1 MWVYILRRL
10 LWTPFLLLAVSFITF
25 ALGRF
30 GPGDPLQVLMGQYNN
45 PEAVERIRHEQ
56 GLDKPFMVQYGIYIK
71 NAFQGDLGESY
82 QYRGRGVGELIGK
95 RMLVSAQLSIAA
107 MIISLGLGIPLGGT
121 MCGHGIIGLVT
132 VMLEQGLFPASVP
145 TTTIR
150 FDTPSGLV
158 TARASLDAGKV
169 RNVAFLNVPSF
180 VLAVEQTIKVPGIG
194 SVDYDVAFGGAF
206 YAFCR
211 AEALG
216 LTLEPKQAGR
226 LQALGLAIKQAIM
239 AERTISHPTEP
250 ELGYLYGTIFVGPP
264 RTPEGDLRQVCIFA
278 NGALDRSPTGTGV
291 SAHLALLHAKGN
303 LRVGQALRFESILG
317 TRFGGKIVEE
327 TQLGP
332 YPAIIPEIEGHA
344 CLTGRHEF
352 MIDPDD
358 PLKDGFLLG

>member
-1 MWVYILRRL
+1 MHAITTIDCHVAGEALRVVTAGFPEPSGSTILEKRQYCRTHLDHLRTALMWEPRGHHEMYGCL
-10 LWTPFLLLAVSFITF
+10 LVTPAHPQADT
-25 ALGRF
+25 G
-30 GPGDPLQVLMGQYNN
+30 VLFFHNEGY
-45 PEAVERIRHEQ
+45 
-56 GLDKPFMVQYGIYIK
+56 
-71 NAFQGDLGESY
+71 S
-82 QYRGRGVGELIGK
+82 
-95 RMLVSAQLSIAA
+95 
-107 MIISLGLGIPLGGT
+107 T

-180 VLAVEQTIKVPGIG
+180 VLDVEQTVRVPGIG
-194 SVDYDVAFGGAF
+194 SVNYDVAFGGAF
-206 YAFCR
+206 YAFCQ

-216 LTLEPKQAGR
+216 LTLEPKHAGR

-250 ELGYLYGTIFVGPP
+250 ELGYLYGTIFVAPSH
-264 RTPEGDLRQVCIFA
+264 TPEGDLRQVCIFA

-291 SAHLALLHAKGN
+291 SAHLALLHAKGT
-303 LRVGQALRFESILG
+303 LRVGQSLRFESILG
-317 TRFGGKIVEE
+317 TLFGGKIVEE

-332 YPAIIPEIEGHA
+332 YPAIIPEVEGHA

>member
-1 MWVYILRRL
+1 MHAITTIDCHVAGEALRVVTAGFPEPSGSTILEKRQYCRTHLDHLRTALMWEPRGHHEMYGCL
-10 LWTPFLLLAVSFITF
+10 LVTPAHPQADT
-25 ALGRF
+25 G
-30 GPGDPLQVLMGQYNN
+30 VLFFHNEGY
-45 PEAVERIRHEQ
+45 
-56 GLDKPFMVQYGIYIK
+56 
-71 NAFQGDLGESY
+71 S
-82 QYRGRGVGELIGK
+82 
-95 RMLVSAQLSIAA
+95 
-107 MIISLGLGIPLGGT
+107 T

-180 VLAVEQTIKVPGIG
+180 VLDVEQTVRVPGIG
-194 SVDYDVAFGGAF
+194 SVNYDVAFGGAF
-206 YAFCR
+206 YAFCQ

-216 LTLEPKQAGR
+216 LTLEPKHAGR

-250 ELGYLYGTIFVGPP
+250 ELGYLYGTIFVAPS

-291 SAHLALLHAKGN
+291 SAHLALLHAKGT
-303 LRVGQALRFESILG
+303 LRVGQSLRFESILG
-317 TRFGGKIVEE
+317 TLFGGKIVEE

-332 YPAIIPEIEGHA
+332 YPAIIPEVEGHA

>member
-1 MWVYILRRL
+1 MHAITTIDCHVAGEALRVVTAGFPEPSGSTILEKRQYCRTHLDHLRTALMWEPRGHHEMYGCL
-10 LWTPFLLLAVSFITF
+10 LVTPAHPQADT
-25 ALGRF
+25 G
-30 GPGDPLQVLMGQYNN
+30 VLFFHNEGY
-45 PEAVERIRHEQ
+45 
-56 GLDKPFMVQYGIYIK
+56 
-71 NAFQGDLGESY
+71 S
-82 QYRGRGVGELIGK
+82 
-95 RMLVSAQLSIAA
+95 
-107 MIISLGLGIPLGGT
+107 T

-169 RNVAFLNVPSF
+169 RNVSFLNVPSF
-180 VLAVEQTIKVPGIG
+180 VLDVEQTVRVPGIG
-194 SVDYDVAFGGAF
+194 PVDYDVAFGGAF
-206 YAFCR
+206 YAFCQ

-216 LTLEPKQAGR
+216 LTLEPKHAGR

-250 ELGYLYGTIFVGPP
+250 ELGYLYGTIFVAPP
-264 RTPEGDLRQVCIFA
+264 HTPEGNLRQTAIFA

-291 SAHLALLHAKGN
+291 SAHLALLHAKGT
-303 LRVGQALRFESILG
+303 LRVGQSLRFESILG
-317 TRFGGKIVEE
+317 TLFGGKIVEE

-332 YPAIIPEIEGHA
+332 YPAIIPEVEGHA

-358 PLKDGFLLG
+358 PLKVY

>member
-1 MWVYILRRL
+1 MHAITTIDCHVAGEALRVVTAGFPEPSGSTILEKRQYCRTHLDHLRTALMWEPRGHHEMYGC
-10 LWTPFLLLAVSFITF
+10 LLATP
-25 ALGRF
+25 AHPQADTG
-30 GPGDPLQVLMGQYNN
+30 VLFFHNEGY
-45 PEAVERIRHEQ
+45 
-56 GLDKPFMVQYGIYIK
+56 
-71 NAFQGDLGESY
+71 S
-82 QYRGRGVGELIGK
+82 
-95 RMLVSAQLSIAA
+95 
-107 MIISLGLGIPLGGT
+107 T

-180 VLAVEQTIKVPGIG
+180 VLAVEQTVRVQGIG
-194 SVDYDVAFGGAF
+194 SVNYDVAFGGAF

-216 LTLEPKQAGR
+216 LTLEPKHAGR

-264 RTPEGDLRQVCIFA
+264 HTPEGDLRQTAIFA

-291 SAHLALLHAKGN
+291 SAHLALLHAKGT
-303 LRVGQALRFESILG
+303 LRVGQSLRFESILG
-317 TRFGGKIVEE
+317 TLFGGKIVEE

-332 YPAIIPEIEGHA
+332 YPAIIPEVEGHA

>member
-1 MWVYILRRL
+1 MHAITTLDCHVAGEALRVVTAGFPEPSGSTILEKRQYCRTHLDHLRTALMWEPRGHHEMYGCL
-10 LWTPFLLLAVSFITF
+10 LVTPAHPQADT
-25 ALGRF
+25 G
-30 GPGDPLQVLMGQYNN
+30 VLFFHNEGY
-45 PEAVERIRHEQ
+45 
-56 GLDKPFMVQYGIYIK
+56 
-71 NAFQGDLGESY
+71 S
-82 QYRGRGVGELIGK
+82 
-95 RMLVSAQLSIAA
+95 
-107 MIISLGLGIPLGGT
+107 T
-121 MCGHGIIGLVT
+121 MCGHGIIGLTT
-132 VMLEQGLFPASVP
+132 VMLEEGLFPTSVP

-158 TARASLDAGKV
+158 TAQASLDAGKV

-180 VLAVEQTIKVPGIG
+180 VLDVEQTVRVPGIG
-194 SVDYDVAFGGAF
+194 SVDYDLAFGGAF

-211 AEALG
+211 AEELDLA
-216 LTLEPKQAGR
+216 LEPKHARR

-250 ELGYLYGTIFVGPP
+250 ELGYLYGTIFVAPP
-264 RTPEGDLRQVCIFA
+264 HTPEGDLRQTCIFA

-303 LRVGQALRFESILG
+303 LQVGQSLRFESILG
-317 TRFGGKIVEE
+317 TLFGGKIVEE

-332 YPAIIPEIEGHA
+332 YPAIIPEVEGHA

-358 PLKDGFLLG
+358 PLRDGFLLG

>member
-1 MWVYILRRL
+1 MHAITTIDCHVAGEALRVVTAGFPEPSGSTILEKRQYCRTHLDHLRTALMWEPRGHHEMYGCL
-10 LWTPFLLLAVSFITF
+10 LVTPAHPQADT
-25 ALGRF
+25 G
-30 GPGDPLQVLMGQYNN
+30 VLFFHNEGY
-45 PEAVERIRHEQ
+45 
-56 GLDKPFMVQYGIYIK
+56 
-71 NAFQGDLGESY
+71 S
-82 QYRGRGVGELIGK
+82 
-95 RMLVSAQLSIAA
+95 
-107 MIISLGLGIPLGGT
+107 T

-180 VLAVEQTIKVPGIG
+180 VLDVEQTVRVPGIG
-194 SVDYDVAFGGAF
+194 SVNYDVAFGGAF
-206 YAFCR
+206 YAFCQ
-211 AEALG
+211 AEALD
-216 LTLEPKQAGR
+216 LSLEPKHARR

-250 ELGYLYGTIFVGPP
+250 ELGYLYGTIFVAPP
-264 RTPEGDLRQVCIFA
+264 HTPEGNLRQTAIFA

-291 SAHLALLHAKGN
+291 SAHLALLHAKGT
-303 LRVGQALRFESILG
+303 LQVGQSLRFESILG
-317 TRFGGKIVEE
+317 TLLGGKIVEE

-332 YPAIIPEIEGHA
+332 YPAIIPEVEGHA

>member
-1 MWVYILRRL
+1 MHAITTIDCHVAGEALRVVTAGFPEPSGSTILEKRQYCRTHLDHLRTALMWEPRGHHEMYGCL
-10 LWTPFLLLAVSFITF
+10 LVTPAHPQADT
-25 ALGRF
+25 G
-30 GPGDPLQVLMGQYNN
+30 VLFFHNEGY
-45 PEAVERIRHEQ
+45 
-56 GLDKPFMVQYGIYIK
+56 
-71 NAFQGDLGESY
+71 S
-82 QYRGRGVGELIGK
+82 
-95 RMLVSAQLSIAA
+95 
-107 MIISLGLGIPLGGT
+107 T

-180 VLAVEQTIKVPGIG
+180 VLDVEQTVRVPGIG
-194 SVDYDVAFGGAF
+194 SVNYDVAFGGAF
-206 YAFCR
+206 YAFCQ
-211 AEALG
+211 AEALD
-216 LTLEPKQAGR
+216 LSLEPKHARR

-250 ELGYLYGTIFVGPP
+250 ELGYLYGTIFVAPS

-291 SAHLALLHAKGN
+291 SAHLALLHAKGT
-303 LRVGQALRFESILG
+303 LRVGQSLRFESILG
-317 TRFGGKIVEE
+317 TLFGGKIVEE

-332 YPAIIPEIEGHA
+332 YPAIIPEVEGHA

>member
-1 MWVYILRRL
+1 MHAITTIDCHVAGEALRVVTAGFPEPSGSTILEKRQYCRTHLDHLRTALMWEPRGHHEMYGCL
-10 LWTPFLLLAVSFITF
+10 LVTPAHPQADT
-25 ALGRF
+25 G
-30 GPGDPLQVLMGQYNN
+30 VLFFHNEGY
-45 PEAVERIRHEQ
+45 
-56 GLDKPFMVQYGIYIK
+56 
-71 NAFQGDLGESY
+71 S
-82 QYRGRGVGELIGK
+82 
-95 RMLVSAQLSIAA
+95 
-107 MIISLGLGIPLGGT
+107 T

-180 VLAVEQTIKVPGIG
+180 VLDVEQTVRVPGIG
-194 SVDYDVAFGGAF
+194 SVNYDVAFGGAF
-206 YAFCR
+206 YAFCQ
-211 AEALG
+211 AEALD
-216 LTLEPKQAGR
+216 LSLEPKHAGR

-250 ELGYLYGTIFVGPP
+250 ELGYLYGTIFVAPP
-264 RTPEGDLRQVCIFA
+264 HTPEGNLRQTAIFA

-291 SAHLALLHAKGN
+291 SAHLALLHAKGT
-303 LRVGQALRFESILG
+303 LRVGQSLRFESILG
-317 TRFGGKIVEE
+317 TLFGGKIVEE

-332 YPAIIPEIEGHA
+332 YPAIIPEVEGHA

>member
-1 MWVYILRRL
+1 MHAITTIDCHVAGEALRVVTAGFPEPSGSTILEKREYCRTHLDHLRTALMWEPRGHHEMYGCL
-10 LWTPFLLLAVSFITF
+10 LVTPAHPQADT
-25 ALGRF
+25 G
-30 GPGDPLQVLMGQYNN
+30 VLFFHNEGY
-45 PEAVERIRHEQ
+45 
-56 GLDKPFMVQYGIYIK
+56 
-71 NAFQGDLGESY
+71 S
-82 QYRGRGVGELIGK
+82 
-95 RMLVSAQLSIAA
+95 
-107 MIISLGLGIPLGGT
+107 T

-180 VLAVEQTIKVPGIG
+180 VLDVEQTVRVPGIG
-194 SVDYDVAFGGAF
+194 SVNYDVAFGGAF
-206 YAFCR
+206 YAFCQ
-211 AEALG
+211 AEALD
-216 LTLEPKQAGR
+216 LSLEPKHARR

-250 ELGYLYGTIFVGPP
+250 ELGYLYGTIFVAPP
-264 RTPEGDLRQVCIFA
+264 HTPEGNLRQTAIFA

-291 SAHLALLHAKGN
+291 SAHLALLHAKGT
-303 LRVGQALRFESILG
+303 LQVGQSLRFESILG
-317 TRFGGKIVEE
+317 TLLGGKIVEE

-332 YPAIIPEIEGHA
+332 YPAIIPEVEGHA

>member
-1 MWVYILRRL
+1 MYGCL
-10 LWTPFLLLAVSFITF
+10 LVTPAHPQADT
-25 ALGRF
+25 G
-30 GPGDPLQVLMGQYNN
+30 VLFFHNEGY
-45 PEAVERIRHEQ
+45 
-56 GLDKPFMVQYGIYIK
+56 
-71 NAFQGDLGESY
+71 S
-82 QYRGRGVGELIGK
+82 
-95 RMLVSAQLSIAA
+95 
-107 MIISLGLGIPLGGT
+107 T

-158 TARASLDAGKV
+158 TAQASLDAGKV

-180 VLAVEQTIKVPGIG
+180 VLAVEQTVKVPGIG

-216 LTLEPKQAGR
+216 LTLEPKHAGR

-264 RTPEGDLRQVCIFA
+264 RTPEGDLRHTCIFA

-291 SAHLALLHAKGN
+291 SAHLALLHAKGT
-303 LRVGQALRFESILG
+303 LRVGQSLRFESILG

-332 YPAIIPEIEGHA
+332 YPAIIPEVKGHA